1 MILAVPSRHGVPFN
15 HFAKAPSFSVID
27 SNTQQLQTEFHLEL
41 DPSKSCGKKSAILHQ
56 LRHYQI
62 EGVAVSQIG
71 QSMLQALFNAG
82 IRVYALPRGV
92 ALTDLVLT
100 QLQPITDLSYG
111 KASPNKVHGER
122 GCGKHSSNPSGSRN
136 TFVSPSTHL
145 FQRGFPSNGYG
156 KEKRD
161 DVSTG
166 FRCLCALC
174 GFNDVRGDG

>member
-27 SNTQQLQTEFHLEL
+27 SNTQQLQAEFHLEL

-62 EGVAVSQIG
+62 EGVAVRQIG

-145 FQRGFPSNGYG
+145 FQRGFSIKRLW
-156 KEKRD
+156 KEEER
-161 DVSTG
+161 
-166 FRCLCALC
+166 
-174 GFNDVRGDG
+174 

>member
-111 KASPNKVHGER
+111 KA
-122 GCGKHSSNPSGSRN
+122 
-136 TFVSPSTHL
+136 
-145 FQRGFPSNGYG
+145 
-156 KEKRD
+156 
-161 DVSTG
+161 
-166 FRCLCALC
+166 
-174 GFNDVRGDG
+174 